1 MKIKKLGRTATAIM
15 ALATALAAAPVR
27 FDADRPL
34 GVEVGLA
41 FAKDGRDGGGS
52 GGGNS
57 GRGGGGD
64 DRGGDDRG
72 GDSGGGR
79 GGDDDRDGGDRSGR
93 GGGSDDSGGRGGSD
107 DGGGRGG
114 DDDGDDRGRG
124 RGGDDDRA
132 EGGRGGDDDGGGDRR
147 MRRAGDGDG
156 RPGVG
161 LVAGSGALRAI
172 KVERTAGGIEVVY
185 SNDIKEEIEAG
196 RYELKDASG
205 RTTVQRP
212 ATRADFERIV
222 SNLRNSGLQAPG
234 AGGGSVLPA
243 ASQAR
248 SVEVSGGGIEVRY
261 ATGWKEEVEGSRYE
275 LKDPNN
281 NTVVER
287 PATTADR
294 ERMLA
299 LAGG

>member
-1 MKIKKLGRTATAIM
+1 MKINTLGRTATAIV
-15 ALATALAAAPVR
+15 ALATALAATPVR

-34 GVEVGLA
+34 GIEVGVA
-41 FAKDGRDGGGS
+41 FAKDGRDGGGN

-57 GRGGGGD
+57 GRGGGD

-72 GDSGGGR
+72 GDSGGGGR
-79 GGDDDRDGGDRSGR
+79 GSDDDRDSDDRDGDDRSGR
-93 GGGSDDSGGRGGSD
+93 GGGSDDS
-107 DGGGRGG
+107 GGRGG

-132 EGGRGGDDDGGGDRR
+132 EGGRGGDDDDDDRR
-147 MRRAGDGDG
+147 VRRAGDGG
-156 RPGVG
+156 GLPGTGV
-161 LVAGSGALRAI
+161 VAGSGGALRAI

-196 RYELKDASG
+196 RYELKDANG

-248 SVEVSGGGIEVRY
+248 SVEVSSGGIEVRY
-261 ATGWKEEVEGSRYE
+261 TTGWKEEVEGSRYE

-287 PATTADR
+287 PATAADR
-294 ERMLA
+294 DRMLA